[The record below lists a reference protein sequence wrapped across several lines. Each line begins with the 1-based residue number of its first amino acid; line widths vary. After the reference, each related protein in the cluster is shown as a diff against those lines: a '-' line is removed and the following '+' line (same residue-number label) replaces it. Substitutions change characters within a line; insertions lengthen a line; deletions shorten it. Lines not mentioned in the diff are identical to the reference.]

1 MKSSVKILNPLSE
14 EQGYLV
20 PSLLPGLMKAY
31 QENERH
37 HFGSEPLA
45 VRMFEVRPV
54 FSFSGEKIEAKG
66 EGDTGVIERF
76 RLSVLLAGPRSAQS
90 MKTERGALDFFDL
103 KGVVE
108 GLFEALRTK
117 GIRVRAADAGLLGD
131 SARLYHPG
139 QCLQLSAG
147 KEPIGF
153 IGRIHPKL
161 ESELKLSQPVFWGEL
176 DLEPVI
182 ALTPEKEASFKPWST
197 FPTMERDFALLVE
210 SATPAENLIQSAIKS
225 GKPIAKVVKI
235 FDTYQGAGIP
245 EGKISIGVRV
255 IFSDEA
261 KSLEEKQVDQCSE
274 LIVSKWKDEFG
285 AVLR

>member
-1 MKSSVKILNPLSE
+1 
-14 EQGYLV
+14 
-20 PSLLPGLMKAY
+20 
-31 QENERH
+31 
-37 HFGSEPLA
+37 
-45 VRMFEVRPV
+45 
-54 FSFSGEKIEAKG
+54 
-66 EGDTGVIERF
+66 
-76 RLSVLLAGPRSAQS
+76 
-90 MKTERGALDFFDL
+90 
-103 KGVVE
+103 
-108 GLFEALRTK
+108 
-117 GIRVRAADAGLLGD
+117 
-131 SARLYHPG
+131 
-139 QCLQLSAG
+139 
-147 KEPIGF
+147 
-153 IGRIHPKL
+153 
-161 ESELKLSQPVFWGEL
+161 L